1 MNGTLPTYSKK
12 GICRD
17 CGIIFE
23 KKAQNQNH
31 CPDCSA
37 WRKIGARSLSGK
49 ISLAAPRLQK
59 AADESGNPVIWRRGD
74 PVEKLPQG
82 MRKRVETAMRFGV

>member
-1 MNGTLPTYSKK
+1 MNVILPRYRKK

-17 CGIIFE
+17 CGVVFD
-23 KKAQNQNH
+23 KKAENQNH

-59 AADESGNPVIWRRGD
+59 AADESGNPKIWTADKYSQKFLQSLIPRR
-74 PVEKLPQG
+74 
-82 MRKRVETAMRFGV
+82 